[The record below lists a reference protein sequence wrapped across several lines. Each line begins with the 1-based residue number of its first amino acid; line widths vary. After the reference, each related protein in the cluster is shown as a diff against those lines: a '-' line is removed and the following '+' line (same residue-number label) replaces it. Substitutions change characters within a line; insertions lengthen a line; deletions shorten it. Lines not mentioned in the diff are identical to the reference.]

1 MYTTVR
7 LDDLKGRAIIMEW
20 KKYAAA
26 GMAAILTATFVAG
39 CGGDK
44 QADKGTAAK
53 RDKIVI
59 GLDDNFPP
67 FGFHD
72 ESGELVGFDIDMA
85 KEASKRLGMEVEF
98 KPIDWD
104 SKEAAL
110 KSKQVD
116 MLWNGLTI
124 TDERSQQ
131 IAFSKPYMNNAQ
143 LLVVRADSPINDRAG
158 LAGKVIGTQEGSS
171 SIDAL
176 EKNAEFKDS
185 LAEVKKYGDFVN
197 AFMDLE
203 IGRTDGILVDSVVGR
218 YYMAKKPGKFKVID
232 DKMGDEKFGVG
243 MRKEDT
249 LLQDKLND
257 VLKQMSEDG
266 TMTKLSQK
274 WFNEDITIKVQ

>member
-1 MYTTVR
+1 MEHAVEG
-7 LDDLKGRAIIMEW
+7 LGSPALGRGHT
-20 KKYAAA
+20 YST
-26 GMAAILTATFVAG
+26 G
-39 CGGDK
+39 K
-44 QADKGTAAK
+44 QTSSG
-53 RDKIVI
+53 
-59 GLDDNFPP
+59 
-67 FGFHD
+67 FGAVLQQ
-72 ESGELVGFDIDMA
+72 ELA
-85 KEASKRLGMEVEF
+85 RA
-98 KPIDWD
+98 
-104 SKEAAL
+104 
-110 KSKQVD
+110 
-116 MLWNGLTI
+116 
-124 TDERSQQ
+124 DERQ

>member
-1 MYTTVR
+1 
-7 LDDLKGRAIIMEW
+7 
-20 KKYAAA
+20 
-26 GMAAILTATFVAG
+26 
-39 CGGDK
+39 
-44 QADKGTAAK
+44 
-53 RDKIVI
+53 
-59 GLDDNFPP
+59 
-67 FGFHD
+67 
-72 ESGELVGFDIDMA
+72 
-85 KEASKRLGMEVEF
+85 
-98 KPIDWD
+98 
-104 SKEAAL
+104 
-110 KSKQVD
+110 

-143 LLVVRADSPINDRAG
+143 LLVVRADSPVRDRAG

>member
-1 MYTTVR
+1 MN
-7 LDDLKGRAIIMEW
+7 W
-20 KKYAAA
+20 KKALAA
-26 GMAAILTATFVAG
+26 GTLAVAAVTMVAG
-39 CGGDK
+39 CGGNANK
-44 QADKGTAAK
+44 QAEQKLP
-53 RDKIVI
+53 DKIVI

-67 FGFHD
+67 MGFRD
-72 ESGELVGFDIDMA
+72 DSGQLVGFDIDLA
-85 KEASKRLGMEVEF
+85 QEASKRLGIPVEF

-176 EKNAEFKDS
+176 EKNAKFKDS

-218 YYMAKKPGKFKVID
+218 YYMAKKQGKFKVID